1 MKPRILFLQ
10 KRNEHKKT
18 GKIEIHEKF
27 WLLMATFMTEIAS
40 AHLKALVL
48 RTIEV
53 YNRYR
58 SPEATAKLVA
68 VEEDGFII
76 DFEGPFCTSCGVKD
90 YFEDFIYELETIN
103 KKIKVKLAETKPT
116 GPQSFRVRYTTKDN
130 ISVEVDEDSLFR
142 EFLLDRGLTFKK
154 YLASNPCTKDVIMF
168 HFRTWLFERKQA
180 PKK

>member
-1 MKPRILFLQ
+1 
-10 KRNEHKKT
+10 
-18 GKIEIHEKF
+18 
-27 WLLMATFMTEIAS
+27 MATLMTEIES
-40 AHLKALVL
+40 AHLKDLVL

-68 VEEDGFII
+68 LEKDGFLI
-76 DFEGPFCTSCGVKD
+76 DFEGSFCTSCGVRD

-103 KKIKVKLAETKPT
+103 KKIKLQLAEIQPA
-116 GPQSFRVRYTTKDN
+116 GPQSFRVRYRIKDSF
-130 ISVEVDEDSLFR
+130 SVEVDEDSLFR
-142 EFLLDRGLTFKK
+142 EFLLERGLSFKE

-180 PKK
+180 PKR